1 MDVKSEYLNLKEE
14 YDDFLVEV
22 KRNIEKLLKNN
33 NIPIAFDILG
43 RTKTLDSIEE
53 KLSSK
58 RFTIK
63 KSITE
68 LNDLV
73 GVRIVLLFPEF
84 KEKVVDLLC
93 NKFQLIER
101 IQKKNPVDKFGY
113 NSVHLILGI
122 KEEWAKSLNFE
133 NHSLKRIEIQ
143 IRTISEH
150 IWAET
155 SHVLFYKKEENI
167 PNAISRD
174 FHRLSALLEIID
186 ENLQN
191 IKNRVQRHFQDVQE
205 NDYDEILK
213 MDLNSETFR
222 RVMLKNSNGLYDYED
237 QRNKELS
244 SRIEKN
250 YNILNAGYFDTL
262 IAGKVDLK
270 GLKSDDFVHQVLY
283 ILDEEKKNI
292 DDSQSR

>member
-113 NSVHLILGI
+113 NSIHLILGI

-205 NDYDEILK
+205 NDYDEILM

>member
-93 NKFQLIER
+93 NKF
-101 IQKKNPVDKFGY
+101 
-113 NSVHLILGI
+113 
-122 KEEWAKSLNFE
+122 
-133 NHSLKRIEIQ
+133 
-143 IRTISEH
+143 
-150 IWAET
+150 
-155 SHVLFYKKEENI
+155 
-167 PNAISRD
+167 
-174 FHRLSALLEIID
+174 
-186 ENLQN
+186 
-191 IKNRVQRHFQDVQE
+191 
-205 NDYDEILK
+205 
-213 MDLNSETFR
+213 
-222 RVMLKNSNGLYDYED
+222 
-237 QRNKELS
+237 
-244 SRIEKN
+244 
-250 YNILNAGYFDTL
+250 
-262 IAGKVDLK
+262 
-270 GLKSDDFVHQVLY
+270 
-283 ILDEEKKNI
+283 
-292 DDSQSR
+292 

>member
-1 MDVKSEYLNLKEE
+1 M
-14 YDDFLVEV
+14 
-22 KRNIEKLLKNN
+22 
-33 NIPIAFDILG
+33 
-43 RTKTLDSIEE
+43 
-53 KLSSK
+53 
-58 RFTIK
+58 
-63 KSITE
+63 
-68 LNDLV
+68 
-73 GVRIVLLFPEF
+73 
-84 KEKVVDLLC
+84 
-93 NKFQLIER
+93 
-101 IQKKNPVDKFGY
+101 
-113 NSVHLILGI
+113 ILGI

-205 NDYDEILK
+205 NDYDEILM

-292 DDSQSR
+292 DDSESR